1 MPSRKIAVLMTCHN
15 RRETTVRCLQS
26 LKANFRFQI
35 SGFKGQ
41 ISDSKGQIPDS
52 KGQRRLHNLAETV
65 GLAFHR
71 QPRTAMERR
80 PYRQLPRQDLGLE
93 VRVFL
98 VDDGSTDRTGEAVR
112 ELIDCEI
119 DGLTDC
125 GKGRLTGWVIRGEG
139 DLYWAKGMRLA
150 WEMAVAQEQV
160 DGPFDAFLWLND
172 DAMLNEDGIGKM
184 LAADDGESLVVGNL
198 CDASGKEVYGLDVNG
213 WVNGNCVLVPRKIYE
228 TIGMICGEYSHAWA
242 DGDYA
247 LQAKKAGF
255 GVVGA
260 GVVGTTSEWHPIR
273 PSLEGK
279 TLRERW
285 RLLFD
290 PKGWNVH
297 DLWLYRRRNWNA
309 AVAVVSCAHLILR
322 VLWG

>member
-1 MPSRKIAVLMTCHN
+1 M
-15 RRETTVRCLQS
+15 
-26 LKANFRFQI
+26 
-35 SGFKGQ
+35 
-41 ISDSKGQIPDS
+41 
-52 KGQRRLHNLAETV
+52 
-65 GLAFHR
+65 
-71 QPRTAMERR
+71 
-80 PYRQLPRQDLGLE
+80 
-93 VRVFL
+93 
-98 VDDGSTDRTGEAVR
+98 
-112 ELIDCEI
+112 
-119 DGLTDC
+119 
-125 GKGRLTGWVIRGEG
+125 
-139 DLYWAKGMRLA
+139 YWAKGMRLA
-150 WEMAVAQEQV
+150 WEMAVARERV
-160 DGPFDAFLWLND
+160 EGPFDAFLWLND

-184 LAADDGESLVVGNL
+184 LAADDGASLVVGNL

-213 WVNGNCVLVPRKIYE
+213 WVNGNCVLVTRKIYE

-297 DLWLYRRRNWNA
+297 DLWLYRKRNWNA

-322 VLWG
+322 VLRG